1 MTADLDP
8 RTPDSSSGGEGA
20 RDGHRHLSVVA
31 SAPPAPKASRL
42 HRWLVV
48 GLAVLAVLLFV
59 ASYFRPYWSFV
70 LYAPQY
76 PFGLKLVIS
85 LSGVTGDVREID
97 TINHYIGMGHLADAA
112 TFERDMAAFGIGAV
126 GAMVVALALVT
137 GKKVGRLTLLPGLAL
152 PVLFVADTFYWMWK
166 FGHDL
171 DPKAPI
177 RIPPFTPALA
187 GNGQIGQFLT
197 FAQPGQGFWL
207 AVAGVVVLA
216 GAVVLRGRV
225 CKVCPQAG
233 TCGVV
238 CPRAFLLPERPPKV
252 AP

>member
-1 MTADLDP
+1 
-8 RTPDSSSGGEGA
+8 
-20 RDGHRHLSVVA
+20 
-31 SAPPAPKASRL
+31 
-42 HRWLVV
+42 VV
-48 GLAVLAVLLFV
+48 GLALAAVALFA

-112 TFERDMAAFGIGAV
+112 QLERRMAAFGVGAV
-126 GAMVVALALVT
+126 GVMTVALALLT
-137 GKKVGRLTLLPGLAL
+137 GKKVGRLTLLPGAL
-152 PVLFVADTFYWMWK
+152 LPTLFVADTFYWMWR

-177 RIPPFTPALA
+177 HIPPFSPTLA

-197 FAQPGQGFWL
+197 FATPGAGFWL
-207 AVAGVVVLA
+207 AVLGVAVLALAVVV
-216 GAVVLRGRV
+216 RGRV
-225 CKVCPQAG
+225 CSACPQAG
-233 TCGVV
+233 KCGVV
-238 CPRAFLLPERPPKV
+238 CPRAFVLPAKGGEP
-252 AP
+252 